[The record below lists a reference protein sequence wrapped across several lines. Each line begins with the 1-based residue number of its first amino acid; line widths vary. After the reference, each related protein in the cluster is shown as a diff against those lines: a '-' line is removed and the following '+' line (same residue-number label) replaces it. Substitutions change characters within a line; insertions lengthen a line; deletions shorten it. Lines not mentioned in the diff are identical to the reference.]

1 MNLATLQK
9 NLGYQFNDTT
19 ILQTAITHRSHS
31 SPHYERA
38 EFIGDAVLGLVIS
51 AYLIEQFPTID
62 EGILSRTRSDLV
74 REESLYSIAKSL
86 ALSDV
91 IRLGEG
97 ERKSGGD
104 KKPSILA
111 DGVEAIVGAVFLDGG
126 FAAAQSVVLHLFS
139 PQLRD
144 FNPQALVKDAKTT
157 LQELMQQQKR
167 ALPVY
172 TLVGIQGEAHAQT
185 FEICCALLHSKIA
198 ANGQGLSR
206 KAAEQ
211 AAAKLVLAQLGL

>member
-9 NLGYQFNDTT
+9 NLGYRFNDTA
-19 ILQTAITHRSHS
+19 ILQTALTHRSHS

-51 AYLIEQFPTID
+51 AHLIEQFPTID

-74 REESLYSIAKSL
+74 REESLYTIAKAL

-111 DGVEAIVGAVFLDGG
+111 DGVEAIVGAVFLDSG
-126 FAAAQSVVLHLFS
+126 FEAAQTVVLHLFK
-139 PQLRD
+139 PQLQD
-144 FNPQALVKDAKTT
+144 FNPQAMLKDAKTT

-172 TLVGIQGEAHAQT
+172 TVVSTQGEAHAQT
-185 FEICCALLHSKIA
+185 FEIRCALPNSKIA
-198 ANGQGLSR
+198 AHGLGLSR
-206 KAAEQ
+206 KTAEQ
-211 AAAKLVLAQLGL
+211 AAAKLVLEQLN